1 MSSVITLYK
10 GLDGVCFPVSVLLGY
25 VMLLLKICMSVALVL
40 IIVSIACDKFNQN
53 TFRQGTKIL
62 LRFLASNRISY
73 R

>member
-10 GLDGVCFPVSVLLGY
+10 GLDGVCFTVSVLLGY

-40 IIVSIACDKFNQN
+40 IIVLPAISLIRA
-53 TFRQGTKIL
+53 FRQGTKIL